1 MCFINVK
8 MCSRNV
14 ERETTPGAGPEVEV
28 GSHSQTHIRARTGR
42 RPDASESE
50 TPPLAQAARPLPRLR
65 RRADGRPARTQATTV
80 HSPDPRSAPW
90 SHRLERAIRVSVCD
104 ARTERRA
111 HASRFSPGTRSDTR
125 ASSGRTLVTPHTHTH
140 RPHVAHA
147 THRPLL
153 PRVLRLAGA
162 HGRENSL

>member
-28 GSHSQTHIRARTGR
+28 GSQVPHSQTHRHEPGRDDDPTRARARHRRWRRLQGR
-42 RPDASESE
+42 SLDYGDGP
-50 TPPLAQAARPLPRLR
+50 T
-65 RRADGRPARTQATTV
+65 ADRGPARTQATTV

-90 SHRLERAIRVSVCD
+90 SHRLERAIRVCD

-125 ASSGRTLVTPHTHTH
+125 ASSGRTLVTPHTHTD

-162 HGRENSL
+162 Q